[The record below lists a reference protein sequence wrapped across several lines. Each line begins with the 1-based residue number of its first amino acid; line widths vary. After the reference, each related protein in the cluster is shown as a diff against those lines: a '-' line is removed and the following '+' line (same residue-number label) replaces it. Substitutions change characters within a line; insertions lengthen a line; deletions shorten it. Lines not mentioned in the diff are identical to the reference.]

1 MQCLWMPPV
10 TVFCNF
16 KKDVKNV
23 LQSKEITLKENKNFF
38 SLFDIYKFLQ
48 LQSWNLI
55 VWPPSL
61 ENPHSYG
68 SQSLITTTT

>member
-55 VWPPSL
+55 V
-61 ENPHSYG
+61 
-68 SQSLITTTT
+68 